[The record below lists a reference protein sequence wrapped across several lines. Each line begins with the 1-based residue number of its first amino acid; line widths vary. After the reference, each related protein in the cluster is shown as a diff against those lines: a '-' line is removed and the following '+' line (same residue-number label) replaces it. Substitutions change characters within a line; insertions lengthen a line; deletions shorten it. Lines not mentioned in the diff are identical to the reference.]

1 MTLRKKQKG
10 FTLIELMVVMAIIA
24 VLATLIIGAI
34 QLARTTATETAH
46 RSNAKT
52 VQTALES
59 TFAKNRRY
67 CDVDTAAA
75 ATGTKVVCGSYSLAE
90 ITASG
95 LLNTTLSTGVSTDGI
110 CNVTDGIREGGGA
123 VRVQQSSY
131 SILTANAACNAWTSF
146 EDVIQVSGDVD
157 TTNMQPTG
165 SYAFTNATLGTAE

>member
-1 MTLRKKQKG
+1 MTLRKEVKG

-67 CDVDTAAA
+67 CDATSEAAA
-75 ATGTKVVCGSYSLAE
+75 AGTKVVCGSYSLSA
-90 ITASG
+90 ITAND
-95 LLNTTLSTGVSTDGI
+95 LLKTSLSTGVSTDAP
-110 CNVTDGIREGGGA
+110 CNSGGIREGGGA
-123 VRVQQSSY
+123 VRVQQSAY
-131 SILTANAACNAWTSF
+131 AILTANAACNAWTSF
-146 EDVIQVSGDVD
+146 EDVIQVNGDVTSANMQSGD
-157 TTNMQPTG
+157 
-165 SYAFTNATLGTAE
+165 YAFSNTDLGVAAE